1 MQRDDSV
8 YLRHIMDA
16 IGQIEKYTKAID
28 RFTFHQDRLI
38 QDGVIRQTEIIGEA
52 VKNLSKDLRDKYPAI
67 PWQDIAGMRDQLIHE
82 YFGVELDIVW
92 NTVTDDLPA
101 FKQSIEEILRSLG
114 SV

>member
-8 YLRHIMDA
+8 YLRHVLDA
-16 IGQIEKYTKAID
+16 IAQIETYTKDID

-52 VKNLSKDLRDKYPAI
+52 VKHISIALRERYPAI

-92 NTVTDDLPA
+92 NTITDDLPT
-101 FKQSIEEILRSLG
+101 FKQSIEEILSSL
-114 SV
+114 

>member
-8 YLRHIMDA
+8 YLRHVLDA
-16 IGQIEKYTKAID
+16 IAQIETYTKDID

-52 VKNLSKDLRDKYPAI
+52 VKHISKTLRERYPAI

-92 NTVTDDLPA
+92 NTITDDLPT
-101 FKQSIEEILRSLG
+101 FKQSIEEILGSL
-114 SV
+114 

>member
-8 YLRHIMDA
+8 YLRHVLDA
-16 IGQIEKYTKAID
+16 IAQIETYTKDID

-52 VKNLSKDLRDKYPAI
+52 VKHISKTLRERYPAI

-92 NTVTDDLPA
+92 NTITDDLPT
-101 FKQSIEEILRSLG
+101 FKQSIEEILSSL
-114 SV
+114 